1 MEKVEPRCGGV
12 ALGVTAMAGRLRGG
26 CVVRVEVRSARKVTP
41 AFGPLLNSEQKL
53 TYTRFQSCVEKNG
66 PVSIHLSGSHHD
78 EGKKIVAIAAN
89 GTAARRSRRLLSAQL
104 VHGGIAAFFE
114 SSADPL

>member
-1 MEKVEPRCGGV
+1 M
-12 ALGVTAMAGRLRGG
+12 
-26 CVVRVEVRSARKVTP
+26 P
-41 AFGPLLNSEQKL
+41 AFGPLLNLEHKL
-53 TYTRFQSCVEKNG
+53 TYTRFPPYVAKTGFLYTPFAG
-66 PVSIHLSGSHHD
+66 PITIRAR
-78 EGKKIVAIAAN
+78 KIVAIAAN

>member
-1 MEKVEPRCGGV
+1 MEKVELRCSGV
-12 ALGVTAMAGRLRGG
+12 AFGVTAMVGWLRSG
-26 CVVRVEVRSARKVTP
+26 CVVKVEVRSARKVTP
-41 AFGPLLNSEQKL
+41 AFGPQLNFEQEL
-53 TYTRFQSCVEKNG
+53 TYTRFPPYVAKTGFPYTPFAG
-66 PVSIHLSGSHHD
+66 PITIRAR
-78 EGKKIVAIAAN
+78 KIVAIAAN